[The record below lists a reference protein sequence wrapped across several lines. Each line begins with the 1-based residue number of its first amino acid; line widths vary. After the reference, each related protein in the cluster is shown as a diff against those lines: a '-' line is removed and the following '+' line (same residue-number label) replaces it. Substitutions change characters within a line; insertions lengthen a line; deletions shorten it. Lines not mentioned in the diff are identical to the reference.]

1 MLPMSDPEAIS
12 SSLPTGGTQEVA
24 SAVATAR
31 APEVNAIKAAR
42 RQVSVHR
49 LDGGLE
55 LGESDSASITGE
67 GFPIY
72 TPPELDRAR
81 WIPVRDIKYVV
92 FGSVED
98 PNLEADPGDKS
109 QARKAILRFRDGDW
123 IAAYMDTG
131 QPQDGAGLAIKIRL
145 AERQR
150 VIPAIAASPAL
161 LEMQFIDLWSSMTD
175 AAQPHRRRSDVVE
188 AAARQGRDLNTLANE
203 FRDRLALIR
212 DVGLTTGDTL
222 AFSRAVRT
230 HLDRFLAEDGIE
242 LNSQEKSALAD
253 IILRAAVGYG
263 PLDGLLHDRS
273 VSEIMVNGPDQ
284 VFIERRGVL
293 TKADIHFEDENQLL
307 ETIRRMVATTGR
319 HIDGL
324 NPMVDAR
331 LPDGSRVNAII
342 RPAAIHGAALTIRK
356 FKDAVLGI
364 DDLTREGSLSPA
376 MAEFLKAAV
385 LGRMNILVSGGTGSG
400 KTTTLNVIARFI
412 PHNQRVITIEDA
424 AELQIDHPHVIAL
437 EHRPANVEGKGE
449 LTIRQLLRNSLRMRP
464 DRILVGE
471 VRGSEALDML
481 QAMNT
486 GHDGSM
492 STIHSNSARDALS
505 RLETMVMMAS
515 IDIPFEAVRAQ
526 IASAVNLIVHQARM
540 PDGRRKVAQIAEVVG
555 YDSNGAILRDIFL
568 LGMGSDL
575 RLEYNATGYVPTS
588 LDKAAF
594 YGVQVNQDLFDPVKS
609 RFVPAGSDS
618 MMPVVKDP
626 LMSGQRGGGENVVRQ
641 VVVVPFSSDR
651 PSDQRQQQS
660 HTVQS
665 SESAPA
671 STMAS
676 TPEMQEEMRKLIDAA
691 RSAVA
696 DLQAAAPQPAP
707 PAPTEAPPPV
717 YATPAPAPARD
728 VSGEPAA
735 QPTRP
740 AIELAPVQQ
749 GPTAPPLFVPAPIQP
764 GPVPQAPTVG
774 PAESAIHASQALQ
787 AATAMARATT
797 ALGQMAAAA
806 SGGFMGTAGFL
817 PTIRAEG
824 AAVPAG
830 ATRRIQAVIES
841 LITRK
846 GLNLRLAPEVTQAF
860 EGAELKASDYA
871 GANHLSKESAG
882 RELRQ
887 AVAAGVLQ
895 LVRYPQGEAGFRANP
910 DLLRDVA
917 EGLGQQV
924 TAAQPL
930 TPETI
935 IGSLSV
941 GQTEGTVTIMF
952 TDVEGSTNMLST
964 LGFDESHEI
973 MKAYEQIIDQKVGEH
988 AGRRIKGLGD
998 GSMVS
1003 FGSTRHGVECALDIQ
1018 RTIAEYS
1025 KLNPERKMRIR
1036 IGINTG
1042 EVVEEA
1048 GDIFGAAVN
1057 VAARVAG
1064 KAKGGEILVSDVVR
1078 ALVGPV
1084 AEINFEYRGHY
1095 RLKGFP
1101 DRWRLHE
1108 VTPGEAP
1115 SAAPVL
1121 SAGDGFVG
1129 RDQERLDIRMVLDR
1143 AATGSGGMLF
1153 ITGAPGIGASR
1164 LAAEVAADAAR
1175 KGWMVLSGRCSEQVG
1190 APYAPFREVLSAAVA
1205 SAGAKTLQDAV
1216 GTSGPLLANLVPA
1229 LRQKVRGMAP
1239 PSELGA
1245 DQLRE
1250 QLFHSVFDFLVGCQG
1265 AKPLLILL
1273 DDLQWADEATVLLLR
1288 DLAERLG
1295 GSRIVIAATYWES
1308 ELDSGRPFTTV
1319 VSRLLRRRRAQ
1330 RIGLSRLSDREVE
1343 KMVAV
1348 MAETPLTPVQLI
1360 GIQAATEGNALFV
1373 EQSFLYMSAS
1383 ESMLGGNSRVQ
1394 ASFTEEDL
1402 ELAQSVRGLIGRRL
1416 ERLSEPAQ
1424 RMLVA
1429 AAVVG
1434 RDFDIALLEA
1444 FGELSGHELREA
1456 LDEATRA
1463 RFLTAAGTDRYRFAH
1478 DLVRQRV
1485 LGVLPLPRLQAYHLA
1500 VADTLERVYGKSANE
1515 RAGEIGY
1522 HLYQAGTAADHVRTS
1537 AFLAQ
1542 AAKNALAVGAWEE
1555 VLRLIESTLLLLPGD
1570 RIRER
1575 AEALATRGQA
1585 QWGLGR
1591 TMEAKAAWNG
1601 AAQRYEELGDAK
1613 AVAAISSRLEHLDRS
1628 AEPDSVAPAE
1638 PAEHEAEVAEPV

>member
-1 MLPMSDPEAIS
+1 MSEVITTSPEI
-12 SSLPTGGTQEVA
+12 PDRIPETTPVPA
-24 SAVATAR
+24 SNGAQQYRGPRFKIT
-31 APEVNAIKAAR
+31 
-42 RQVSVHR
+42 VHR

-55 LGESDSASITGE
+55 EGASDERGLSAQGY
-67 GFPIY
+67 PIY
-72 TPPELDRAR
+72 NPSDADRPR
-81 WIPVRDIKYVV
+81 WIPARDIKYVV
-92 FGSVED
+92 FGAVDD

-109 QARKAILRFRDGDW
+109 QSRKAILRFRDGEW
-123 IAAYMDTG
+123 IAAYIDPG
-131 QPQDGAGLAIKIRL
+131 QAPDSEGVAIKIRL

-150 VIPAIAASPAL
+150 VIPALAASSSI
-161 LEMQFIDLWSSMTD
+161 LEMQFVDMW
-175 AAQPHRRRSDVVE
+175 AAPTVTQQPQRRRSDIVE
-188 AAARQGRDLNTLANE
+188 AAARSGRDLSKLASD

-293 TKADIHFEDENQLL
+293 TKADVRFEDENQLL

-356 FKDAVLGI
+356 FKDAVLGME
-364 DDLTREGSLSPA
+364 DLTREGSLSPA
-376 MAEFLKAAV
+376 MAEFLEAAV

-437 EHRPANVEGKGE
+437 EHRPPNVEGKGE

-471 VRGSEALDML
+471 VRGAEALDML

-555 YDSNGAILRDIFL
+555 YDANGAILRDIFL
-568 LGMGSDL
+568 LGMGEDL

-626 LMSGQRGGGENVVRQ
+626 LMSGQRGSGENVVRQ

-651 PSDQRQQQS
+651 PGQSQQT

-665 SESAPA
+665 SPSQPA

-696 DLQAAAPQPAP
+696 DLQAAAPAQPQEQPAP
-707 PAPTEAPPPV
+707 QPVVPIASSQQPPAAPQPYAPSTAPAFTPQLVVPQGPPQAQGPAPYQE
-717 YATPAPAPARD
+717 
-728 VSGEPAA
+728 
-735 QPTRP
+735 
-740 AIELAPVQQ
+740 
-749 GPTAPPLFVPAPIQP
+749 VPASQGQEPSHAQSNI
-764 GPVPQAPTVG
+764 A
-774 PAESAIHASQALQ
+774 ASQALQ

-797 ALGQMAAAA
+797 ALGNLAAAN
-806 SGGFMGTAGFL
+806 SGYVGML
-817 PTIRAEG
+817 PTVRG
-824 AAVPAG
+824 SDGVGPAG
-830 ATRRIQAVIES
+830 ATRRIGAVIES
-841 LITRK
+841 LITRRN
-846 GLNLRLAPEVTQAF
+846 LNLRLAPAITQAF
-860 EGAELKASDYA
+860 EGAELKGSDYA
-871 GANHLSKESAG
+871 SENKISKESAG

-887 AVAAGVLQ
+887 AVEAGLLQ
-895 LVRYPQGEAGFRANP
+895 TVRYPQGEAGFKASQ
-910 DLLRDVA
+910 DLLRAVA
-917 EGLGQQV
+917 DGLGQPV
-924 TAAQPL
+924 SASTPL

-935 IGSLSV
+935 IGSLAV

-952 TDVEGSTNMLST
+952 TDVEGSTRLLST
-964 LGFDESHEI
+964 RGFTESHEI
-973 MKAYEQIIDQKVGEH
+973 MRAYETIIDEKVAEH

-998 GSMVS
+998 GFMIS
-1003 FGSTRHGVECALDIQ
+1003 FGSVRHGVECALDIQ
-1018 RTIAEYS
+1018 RSIAAYS
-1025 KLNPERKMRIR
+1025 KQNPERKVKVR
-1036 IGINTG
+1036 IGLNTG

-1057 VAARVAG
+1057 VAARVAS
-1064 KAKGGEILVSDVVR
+1064 KARGGEILVSDVVR
-1078 ALVGPV
+1078 QLVGPV
-1084 AEINFEYRGHY
+1084 SEMTFDYRGRY
-1095 RLKGFP
+1095 KLKGFP
-1101 DRWRLHE
+1101 DRWRLHQ
-1108 VTPGEAP
+1108 VTPGEVKETPRALP
-1115 SAAPVL
+1115 S
-1121 SAGDGFVG
+1121 GDGYVG
-1129 RDQERLDIRMVLDR
+1129 RDQERLDIRMFMDR
-1143 AATGSGGMLF
+1143 AMTGSGGMLF

-1164 LAAEVAADAAR
+1164 LASEVAGEAAG
-1175 KGWMVLSGRCSEQVG
+1175 KGWLVLSGRCLEHDR
-1190 APYAPFREVLSAAVA
+1190 AAYAPFREVLATAVA
-1205 SAGAKTLQDAV
+1205 G
-1216 GTSGPLLANLVPA
+1216 GTSKSLQEAAGTNGPLLAQLVPG
-1229 LRQKVRGMAP
+1229 LRQKVRGMPAH
-1239 PSELGA
+1239 SEVPA
-1245 DQLRE
+1245 DKLRE
-1250 QLFHSVFDFLVGCQG
+1250 QLFRAVFDFLTDVQ
-1265 AKPLLILL
+1265 AKRPLLIVL
-1273 DDLQWADEATVLLLR
+1273 DDLQWADEATMLLLR
-1288 DLAERLG
+1288 DLAERVG
-1295 GSRIVIAATYWES
+1295 GSHMVVIGTYWDS
-1308 ELDSGRPFTTV
+1308 ELDTARPFSSV
-1319 VSRLLRRRRAQ
+1319 LSRLLRRRRAQ
-1330 RIGLSRLSDREVE
+1330 RITLGPLSDRDVE
-1343 KMVAV
+1343 RIVAGL
-1348 MAETPLTPVQLI
+1348 AETLLTPVQLM
-1360 GIQAATEGNALFV
+1360 GIQAATEGNPLFV
-1373 EQSFLYMSAS
+1373 EQSTLYMAES
-1383 ESMLGGNSRVQ
+1383 ESMLGGSARAQ

-1434 RDFDIALLEA
+1434 RDFDLALLEA
-1444 FGELSGHELREA
+1444 FGELSGHELRDA
-1456 LDEATRA
+1456 LEEATRG
-1463 RFLTAAGTDRYRFAH
+1463 RFLIAAGPDRYRFAH
-1478 DLVRQRV
+1478 DLIRKRV
-1485 LGVLPLPRLQAYHLA
+1485 LAVLPLPRLQAYHLA
-1500 VADTLERVYGKSANE
+1500 VADTLERIYGKSAPE
-1515 RAGEIGY
+1515 RAGEIGH
-1522 HLYQAGTAADHVRTS
+1522 HLYQAGTAADPLRT
-1537 AFLAQ
+1537 ATFLSL
-1542 AAKNALAVGAWEE
+1542 AARNALAVGAFEE
-1555 VLRLIESTLLLLPGD
+1555 VLRLLETALVLLPAGSL
-1570 RIRER
+1570 RER
-1575 AEALATRGQA
+1575 AEALTMRGQA
-1585 QWGLGR
+1585 AWGLGR
-1591 TMEAKAAWNG
+1591 IDDAKSAWKG
-1601 AAQRYEELGDAK
+1601 AVQRYEELGDEK
-1613 AVAAISSRLEHLDRS
+1613 AAAGVHARLAHLEVRKEKPPRE
-1628 AEPDSVAPAE
+1628 EPE
-1638 PAEHEAEVAEPV
+1638 PAAVPEAEVEPVS